1 MLHDVFFIRFTK
13 KNECDFYLNPLCEIG
28 NCMAKQDFY
37 EVLGVSKDASQEDIK
52 RAYRKLAVKY
62 HPDKNQGNQEAEEKF
77 REATEAYEV
86 LKDPQKRQQYDQFGH
101 AAFDQSGGG
110 GYGGAGGFSG
120 FGGGGFGGFDISDAL
135 RAFMRDF
142 GEDSSFG
149 DMFGFGGGGRR
160 SSGRRKSSAQRGRDL
175 RIELTLT
182 LQEIRNGVTKKLR
195 IKRNDR
201 CGGCSGT
208 GSKSGKKKTC
218 TKCGG
223 SGKMQQVSQSFF
235 GQIIQE
241 SVCPSCGGAG
251 EMVGDPC
258 GKCGGTGRE
267 KVQDTV
273 EVDIPAGVS
282 EGNYLPVKGK
292 GDVGPNGG
300 PAGDLLVFIKE
311 KKDDF
316 FERHGMDIYCE
327 IPATMSEVALGTTKT
342 IPTLDGKV
350 NLKIPAGTQSEK
362 IFRLRN
368 KGLPQLHS
376 SQYGDQLVKIH
387 VQTPVHMS
395 GEEKELFKKLHQIE
409 EKKEKSD
416 GGFFGK
422 ARSIFA

>member
-1 MLHDVFFIRFTK
+1 
-13 KNECDFYLNPLCEIG
+13 
-28 NCMAKQDFY
+28 MAKQDY
-37 EVLGVSKDASQEDIK
+37 YDILGVSKDASQDDIK

-62 HPDKNQGNQEAEEKF
+62 HPDKNQGDKQAEEKF
-77 REATEAYEV
+77 REVTEAYEV

-110 GYGGAGGFSG
+110 AGAGGFSGFSG

-142 GEDSSFG
+142 GEDSAFS
-149 DMFGFGGGGRR
+149 DMFGFGSRGARGSSRR
-160 SSGRRKSSAQRGRDL
+160 ARAQRGRDL
-175 RIELTLT
+175 KIQITLA
-182 LQEIRNGVTKKLR
+182 LQEIRSGVTKTLR
-195 IKRNDR
+195 VSRNER
-201 CGGCSGT
+201 CSSCDGS
-208 GSKSGKKKTC
+208 GSKSGKKKSC

-241 SVCPSCGGAG
+241 SVCPSCGGTG
-251 EMVGDPC
+251 EIVGDPC
-258 GKCGGTGRE
+258 TKCGGTGRE
-267 KVQDTV
+267 KVQSTV
-273 EVDIPAGVS
+273 EVDIPAGVA

-300 PAGDLLVFIKE
+300 PPGDLLVFIKE
-311 KKDDF
+311 QKDDF
-316 FERHGMDIYCE
+316 FERHGVDVFCE
-327 IPATMSEVALGTTKT
+327 IPITMSEAALGTVKT

-350 NLKIPAGTQSEK
+350 NLKVPAGTQSER

-387 VQTPVHMS
+387 VQTPT
-395 GEEKELFKKLHQIE
+395 KLDAE
-409 EKKEKSD
+409 EKKLFQQLQELEEKRETTD
-416 GGFFGK
+416 KGFFGK
-422 ARSIFA
+422 ARSFFA